1 MDLYDQN
8 KLSEHLKNISSN
20 LTNHVSLTDI
30 PADDIIATSV
40 IGILLSVMCVTGV
53 VGNFYTLVV
62 MCISMTTATS
72 MYIHIVN
79 LALADLLYLSTIPF
93 IVHNSFVKDWYFGEV
108 GCRVLLSLDLLTMH
122 ASIFILTI
130 MSTERYI
137 AVAKP
142 FDTMRRSQ
150 SYRKTLACAIWILSF
165 LLTLPM
171 MLMIHQ
177 EERILDSGSVRK
189 LCTPTWS
196 DEHYKVYLTVL
207 LTTSILA
214 PGVIIGYLYSK
225 LARAYWISQTK
236 SLLNKELQRSPKQ
249 KVILM
254 IFIIVLAF
262 WACFLP
268 FWIWQLI
275 PLYSHGGLKMSVQ
288 TEIYVNNLVTCLTYG
303 NSCINPF
310 LYTLLTKNYK
320 EYIRNRQKGGH
331 GSLSLK
337 SGAGYPENVAKR
349 TVSGESLQCTEPMIV
364 STAKVATPNPS
375 EIIGIIVK

>member
-1 MDLYDQN
+1 MELLDQIYPDY
-8 KLSEHLKNISSN
+8 HFRNISSN
-20 LTNHVSLTDI
+20 NTHQGAFFDI
-30 PADDIIATSV
+30 SNNDLIGTSV
-40 IGILLSVMCVTGV
+40 IGILLSLMCVAGV

-62 MCISMTTATS
+62 ICISMTTFTS

-122 ASIFILTI
+122 ASIFILTV

-137 AVAKP
+137 AVSKP
-142 FDTMRRSQ
+142 FNTVRGSKR
-150 SYRKTLACAIWILSF
+150 YRKSLAFAIWVLSF

-177 EERILDSGSVRK
+177 EERILDNGTVRK

-196 DEHYKVYLTVL
+196 DEQYKIYLTVL
-207 LTTSILA
+207 FTTSILA
-214 PGVIIGYLYSK
+214 PGIIIGYLYTK

-236 SLLNKELQRSPKQ
+236 SLLNKELPRSPKQ

-275 PLYSHGGLKMSVQ
+275 PLYSNEELRLSVQ

-310 LYTLLTKNYK
+310 LYTLLSRNYK
-320 EYIRNRQKGGH
+320 EYLRNRQRGGI

-337 SGAGYPENVAKR
+337 GGTGYPDNPAKR
-349 TVSGESLQCTEPMIV
+349 SLSGGSNQGTETVTLSNTKLV
-364 STAKVATPNPS
+364 VTAQHSV
-375 EIIGIIVK
+375 

>member
-1 MDLYDQN
+1 MELYDQN
-8 KLSEHLKNISSN
+8 KLSEEFTNVSSN
-20 LTNHVSLTDI
+20 LTNEAF
-30 PADDIIATSV
+30 PADPYRDDLITTSV
-40 IGILLSVMCVTGV
+40 FGILLSVMCVTGV
-53 VGNFYTLVV
+53 VGNLYTLVV

-79 LALADLLYLSTIPF
+79 LASADLLYLLTVPF
-93 IVHNSFVKDWYFGEV
+93 IVHNSFVKDWYFGEI

-122 ASIFILTI
+122 ASIFILTA

-142 FDTMRRSQ
+142 FESVKRSR

-177 EERILDSGSVRK
+177 EERTLDDGSVRK

-196 DEHYKVYLTVL
+196 DDHYKVYLTVL
-207 LTTSILA
+207 FTTSILA
-214 PGVIIGYLYSK
+214 PGVIIGYLYTK

-236 SLLNKELQRSPKQ
+236 SLLNKELQRSPRQ
-249 KVILM
+249 RVISM
-254 IFIIVLAF
+254 IFVIVLAF

-275 PLYSHGGLKMSVQ
+275 PLYSHGGLKVSVQ
-288 TEIYVNNLVTCLTYG
+288 TEIYINSLVTCLTYG

-320 EYIRNRQKGGH
+320 EYIRNRQKGGR
-331 GSLSLK
+331 GSLKLK
-337 SGAGYPENVAKR
+337 NGGGYPENSAKR
-349 TVSGESLQCTEPMIV
+349 TASGGSQQCTETVTV
-364 STAKVATPNPS
+364 SSAQRL
-375 EIIGIIVK
+375 

>member
-1 MDLYDQN
+1 MDLLDQTYMDN
-8 KLSEHLKNISSN
+8 HFGNISGNITNQGTFIEISN
-20 LTNHVSLTDI
+20 NDLIGMSI
-30 PADDIIATSV
+30 
-40 IGILLSVMCVTGV
+40 IGILLSLMCVAGV

-62 MCISMTTATS
+62 ICISMTTFTS
-72 MYIHIVN
+72 MYTHILN

-137 AVAKP
+137 AVSKP
-142 FDTMRRSQ
+142 FNTVRRSKR
-150 SYRKTLACAIWILSF
+150 YRKSLACAIWVFSF

-177 EERILDSGSVRK
+177 EERILDNGTIRK

-196 DEHYKVYLTVL
+196 DEQYKIYLTVL
-207 LTTSILA
+207 FTTSILA
-214 PGVIIGYLYSK
+214 PGVIIGYLYTK
-225 LARAYWISQTK
+225 LARTYWISQTK
-236 SLLNKELQRSPKQ
+236 SLLNKELTRSPKQ
-249 KVILM
+249 KVIMM

-268 FWIWQLI
+268 FWIWQLV
-275 PLYSHGGLKMSVQ
+275 PLYSNEDLKLSVQ

-310 LYTLLTKNYK
+310 LYTLLSRNYK
-320 EYIRNRQKGGH
+320 EYLRNRQKGGL

-337 SGAGYPENVAKR
+337 GGTGYPSNPAKR
-349 TVSGESLQCTEPMIV
+349 SLSGGSNQGSETVTLTNTKPTVTTQHSV
-364 STAKVATPNPS
+364 
-375 EIIGIIVK
+375 

>member
-1 MDLYDQN
+1 MDLFDQN
-8 KLSEHLKNISSN
+8 RSGEHIKNISSN
-20 LTNHVSLTDI
+20 FANHVSLTDI
-30 PADDIIATSV
+30 STDDLIATSV
-40 IGILLSVMCVTGV
+40 IGILLSLLCVTGV

-62 MCISMTTATS
+62 MCISMMTATS

-93 IVHNSFVKDWYFGEV
+93 IVHNSFVKDWYFGEI

-122 ASIFILTI
+122 ASIFILTV

-142 FDTMRRSQ
+142 FDTMRRSK

-177 EERILDSGSVRK
+177 EERTLDNGSIRK

-196 DEHYKVYLTVL
+196 DEYYKAYVTVSF
-207 LTTSILA
+207 TTSILA
-214 PGVIIGYLYSK
+214 PGIIIGYLYTK

-236 SLLNKELQRSPKQ
+236 SLLNRELQRSPKQ

-275 PLYSHGGLKMSVQ
+275 PLYSQGGLKVSVQ
-288 TEIYVNNLVTCLTYG
+288 TEIYVNHLVTCLTYG

-331 GSLSLK
+331 GSLCLK
-337 SGAGYPENVAKR
+337 SRAGYPENAAKK
-349 TVSGESLQCTEPMIV
+349 TLSGGSQQTIEISSE
-364 STAKVATPNPS
+364 KVASVTP
-375 EIIGIIVK
+375 

>member
-1 MDLYDQN
+1 MELLDQIYPDYN
-8 KLSEHLKNISSN
+8 FRNTSSN
-20 LTNHVSLTDI
+20 NTNQETFLDI
-30 PADDIIATSV
+30 SNNDLIGTSV
-40 IGILLSVMCVTGV
+40 IGILLSLMCVAGV

-62 MCISMTTATS
+62 ICISVTTFTS
-72 MYIHIVN
+72 MYIHILN

-93 IVHNSFVKDWYFGEV
+93 IVHNSFVKDWYFGEA

-122 ASIFILTI
+122 ASIFILTV

-137 AVAKP
+137 AVSKP
-142 FDTMRRSQ
+142 FNTVRGSKR
-150 SYRKTLACAIWILSF
+150 YRKSLAFAIWVLSF

-177 EERILDSGSVRK
+177 EERILDNGTVRN

-196 DEHYKVYLTVL
+196 DEQYKIYLTVL
-207 LTTSILA
+207 FTTSILA
-214 PGVIIGYLYSK
+214 PGVIIGYLYTK

-236 SLLNKELQRSPKQ
+236 SLLNKELPRSPKQ

-268 FWIWQLI
+268 FWIWQLV
-275 PLYSHGGLKMSVQ
+275 PLYSNEELRLSVQ
-288 TEIYVNNLVTCLTYG
+288 TEIYVNTLVTCLTYG

-310 LYTLLTKNYK
+310 LYTLLSRNYK
-320 EYIRNRQKGGH
+320 EYLRNRQRGGL

-337 SGAGYPENVAKR
+337 GGTGYPDNPAKR
-349 TVSGESLQCTEPMIV
+349 SLSGGSNQGTETVTLSN
-364 STAKVATPNPS
+364 AKLA
-375 EIIGIIVK
+375 VKTQHSV

>member
-1 MDLYDQN
+1 MELFDQTN
-8 KLSEHLKNISSN
+8 LAFHFKNISSN
-20 LTNHVSLTDI
+20 ITNHGSLLYNSTD
-30 PADDIIATSV
+30 DLIATSV
-40 IGILLSVMCVTGV
+40 IGILLSLMCVAGV
-53 VGNFYTLVV
+53 VGNFYILVV
-62 MCISMTTATS
+62 MCISMTTFTS

-122 ASIFILTI
+122 ASIFILTV

-137 AVAKP
+137 AVTKP
-142 FDTMRRSQ
+142 FDTVRRSR
-150 SYRKTLACAIWILSF
+150 SYRKSLACGVWVFSF
-165 LLTLPM
+165 FLTLPM

-177 EERILDSGSVRK
+177 EERTLDNGSIRK
-189 LCTPTWS
+189 LCTPIWS
-196 DEHYKVYLTVL
+196 DDQYKAYLTVL
-207 LTTSILA
+207 FTTSILA
-214 PGVIIGYLYSK
+214 PGVIIGYLYSR

-236 SLLNKELQRSPKQ
+236 SLLNKELQRSPKH

-268 FWIWQLI
+268 FWLWQLA
-275 PLYSHGGLKMSVQ
+275 PLYSQDELRVSVQ

-310 LYTLLTKNYK
+310 LYTLLTRNYK
-320 EYIRNRQKGGH
+320 EYLRNRQRGGH
-331 GSLSLK
+331 GSVSIK
-337 SGAGYPENVAKR
+337 SGAGYQENPAKM
-349 TVSGESLQCTEPMIV
+349 SLLSRSQQCTETITV
-364 STAKVATPNPS
+364 SNAKVAVIAQNP
-375 EIIGIIVK
+375 V

>member
-1 MDLYDQN
+1 MEISLQAY
-8 KLSEHLKNISSN
+8 LEHHLRNISSN
-20 LTNHVSLTDI
+20 ISNPGTPSNVSMENL
-30 PADDIIATSV
+30 IATSA
-40 IGILLSVMCVTGV
+40 IGILLSLMCVAGV

-62 MCISMTTATS
+62 MCLSMTTFTS

-122 ASIFILTI
+122 ASIFILTV

-142 FDTMRRSQ
+142 FDTVRRSRG
-150 SYRKTLACAIWILSF
+150 YRKSLACAIWVLSF

-177 EERILDSGSVRK
+177 EERILEDGTVRK
-189 LCTPTWS
+189 LCTPIWS
-196 DEHYKVYLTVL
+196 DEQYKVYLTIL
-207 LTTSILA
+207 FTTSILA
-214 PGVIIGYLYSK
+214 PGVIIGYLYTK

-236 SLLNKELQRSPKQ
+236 SLLNKDIQRSPKQ
-249 KVILM
+249 RVILM

-268 FWIWQLI
+268 FWIWQLV
-275 PLYSHGGLKMSVQ
+275 PLYSHEVLKLSIQ
-288 TEIYVNNLVTCLTYG
+288 TEIYINHLVTCLTYG

-310 LYTLLTKNYK
+310 LYTLLTRNYK
-320 EYIRNRQKGGH
+320 EYLRNRQRGGH

-337 SGAGYPENVAKR
+337 IGMVFPGSPAKR
-349 TVSGESLQCTEPMIV
+349 SLSGGSQQCTETIV
-364 STAKVATPNPS
+364 VSNAKGARDS
-375 EIIGIIVK
+375 IKL

>member
-8 KLSEHLKNISSN
+8 KLSELFKNDSSN
-20 LTNHVSLTDI
+20 LTNPVPLTD
-30 PADDIIATSV
+30 PSKEDLIATYV
-40 IGILLSVMCVTGV
+40 IGILLALMCVTGV
-53 VGNFYTLVV
+53 VGNCYTLVV

-72 MYIHIVN
+72 MCIHIVN
-79 LALADLLYLSTIPF
+79 LASADLLYLSTIPF
-93 IVHNSFVKDWYFGEV
+93 IVHNSFAKDWYFGEI

-122 ASIFILTI
+122 ASIFILTV

-137 AVAKP
+137 AVSRP
-142 FDTMRRSQ
+142 FDTVKRSRR
-150 SYRKTLACAIWILSF
+150 YRKTLAWAIWILSF

-177 EERILDSGSVRK
+177 EERTLENRSIRK

-207 LTTSILA
+207 FMTSILA
-214 PGVIIGYLYSK
+214 PGVIIGYLYTK
-225 LARAYWISQTK
+225 LARAYWISQTN
-236 SLLNKELQRSPKQ
+236 SLLNRDLQRSPKQ

-254 IFIIVLAF
+254 IFVIVLAF

-268 FWIWQLI
+268 FWTWQLI
-275 PLYSHGGLKMSVQ
+275 PLYSHGGLKVSIQ
-288 TEIYVNNLVTCLTYG
+288 TEIYINNLVTCLTYG

-320 EYIRNRQKGGH
+320 EYIRKRQKGGH
-331 GSLSLK
+331 GSLSRK
-337 SGAGYPENVAKR
+337 SGAGRPQNSAKR
-349 TVSGESLQCTEPMIV
+349 TVSDGSRQCTETVMV
-364 STAKVATPNPS
+364 SSAKVA
-375 EIIGIIVK
+375 

>member
-1 MDLYDQN
+1 MEMSHQAFL
-8 KLSEHLKNISSN
+8 EHYSRNASSN
-20 LTNHVSLTDI
+20 TSNPITFSM
-30 PADDIIATSV
+30 DDIIATSA
-40 IGILLSVMCVTGV
+40 IGILLSLMCVAGV

-62 MCISMTTATS
+62 MCLSMTSFSS
-72 MYIHIVN
+72 MYIHIIN

-122 ASIFILTI
+122 ASIFILTV

-137 AVAKP
+137 AVTKP
-142 FDTMRRSQ
+142 FDTVRRSRG
-150 SYRKTLACAIWILSF
+150 YRKSVACAIWVISF

-177 EERILDSGSVRK
+177 EERILDNGSLGK

-196 DEHYKVYLTVL
+196 DEQYKIYLTVL
-207 LTTSILA
+207 FTTSILA
-214 PGVIIGYLYSK
+214 PGVIIGYLYIK

-249 KVILM
+249 RVILM

-268 FWIWQLI
+268 FWLWQLV
-275 PLYSHGGLKMSVQ
+275 PLYSHEELRVSFQ
-288 TEIYVNNLVTCLTYG
+288 TEIYVNHLVTCLTYG

-310 LYTLLTKNYK
+310 LYTLLSRNYK
-320 EYIRNRQKGGH
+320 EYLRNRQKGTN
-331 GSLSLK
+331 GSLCLK
-337 SGAGYPENVAKR
+337 SGAVSGGNPARRSLSAGSQNCTETI
-349 TVSGESLQCTEPMIV
+349 TVSNMRGAYESSKI
-364 STAKVATPNPS
+364 
-375 EIIGIIVK
+375 

>member
-1 MDLYDQN
+1 MELFDQI
-8 KLSEHLKNISSN
+8 HTDYYFRNISSN
-20 LTNHVSLTDI
+20 STNQGAFLNISN
-30 PADDIIATSV
+30 DDLIATSM
-40 IGILLSVMCVTGV
+40 IGIMLSLMCVAGV

-62 MCISMTTATS
+62 ICISMTTFTS
-72 MYIHIVN
+72 MYIHILN

-122 ASIFILTI
+122 ASIFILTV

-137 AVAKP
+137 AVSKP
-142 FDTMRRSQ
+142 FNTVRRSKRY
-150 SYRKTLACAIWILSF
+150 SKSLACAIWVFSF

-177 EERILDSGSVRK
+177 EERILDNGTVRK

-196 DEHYKVYLTVL
+196 DERYKIYLTVL
-207 LTTSILA
+207 FTTSILA
-214 PGVIIGYLYSK
+214 PGVIIGYLYTK

-236 SLLNKELQRSPKQ
+236 SLLNKELPRSPKQ

-268 FWIWQLI
+268 FWIWQLV
-275 PLYSHGGLKMSVQ
+275 PLYSNEELRLSVQ

-310 LYTLLTKNYK
+310 LYTLLSRNYK
-320 EYIRNRQKGGH
+320 EYLRNRQRGGL

-337 SGAGYPENVAKR
+337 GGTGYPVNPAKR
-349 TVSGESLQCTEPMIV
+349 SLSGGSNQGTETVTLSNTKLAVTTQHSV
-364 STAKVATPNPS
+364 
-375 EIIGIIVK
+375 

>member
-1 MDLYDQN
+1 MEVSHQAYL
-8 KLSEHLKNISSN
+8 EHHFRNVSSNISN
-20 LTNHVSLTDI
+20 LGNPSDVSM
-30 PADDIIATSV
+30 DDLIATSI
-40 IGILLSVMCVTGV
+40 IGILLSLMCIAGV

-62 MCISMTTATS
+62 MCISMTTFTS

-122 ASIFILTI
+122 ASIFILTV

-142 FDTMRRSQ
+142 FDTVRRSRG
-150 SYRKTLACAIWILSF
+150 YRKSLAGAIWVLSF
-165 LLTLPM
+165 ILTLPM

-177 EERILDSGSVRK
+177 EERTLENGSLGK

-196 DEHYKVYLTVL
+196 DEQYKVYLTVL
-207 LTTSILA
+207 FTTSILA
-214 PGVIIGYLYSK
+214 PGIIIGYLYTK

-249 KVILM
+249 RVIFM
-254 IFIIVLAF
+254 IFVIVLAF

-268 FWIWQLI
+268 FWLWQLV
-275 PLYSHGGLKMSVQ
+275 PLYSHDVLRISVQ
-288 TEIYVNNLVTCLTYG
+288 TEIYINHLVTCLTYG

-310 LYTLLTKNYK
+310 LYTLLTRNYK
-320 EYIRNRQKGGH
+320 EYLRNRQRGAQGSMHLRSGVTCPGKPARR
-331 GSLSLK
+331 SLS
-337 SGAGYPENVAKR
+337 AGSQHCTETV
-349 TVSGESLQCTEPMIV
+349 TVS
-364 STAKVATPNPS
+364 N
-375 EIIGIIVK
+375 VKGASDSIKI

>member
-1 MDLYDQN
+1 MEMLHEAYLENYFKNVSNDSNSGL
-8 KLSEHLKNISSN
+8 LSDVSVDN
-20 LTNHVSLTDI
+20 LL
-30 PADDIIATSV
+30 ATSAL
-40 IGILLSVMCVTGV
+40 GILLSVMCVAGV

-62 MCISMTTATS
+62 MCLSLTTFTS

-122 ASIFILTI
+122 ASIFILTV

-142 FDTMRRSQ
+142 FDTVRRSRGYQ
-150 SYRKTLACAIWILSF
+150 KSLACAIWIVSF

-177 EERILDSGSVRK
+177 EERMLESGNIRK
-189 LCTPTWS
+189 LCTPIWS
-196 DEHYKVYLTVL
+196 EEQYKVYLTVL
-207 LTTSILA
+207 FTTSILI
-214 PGVIIGYLYSK
+214 PGVIIGYLYCR

-236 SLLNKELQRSPKQ
+236 SVLNRELQRSPKQ
-249 KVILM
+249 RVILM

-268 FWIWQLI
+268 FWLWQLV
-275 PLYSHGGLKMSVQ
+275 PLYSHDGLRISVQ
-288 TEIYVNNLVTCLTYG
+288 TEIYINHVVTCLTYG

-310 LYTLLTKNYK
+310 LYTLLTRNYK
-320 EYIRNRQKGGH
+320 EYLRNRQRGAL
-331 GSLSLK
+331 GSITLK
-337 SGAGYPENVAKR
+337 TGMTSPGMPAKR
-349 TVSGESLQCTEPMIV
+349 TASGGSHHCTETITL
-364 STAKVATPNPS
+364 SN
-375 EIIGIIVK
+375 VKGASDSLKL

>member
-1 MDLYDQN
+1 MDLFDEN
-8 KLSEHLKNISSN
+8 KLIEDFRNISGN
-20 LTNHVSLTDI
+20 LTNQASLTDDLI
-30 PADDIIATSV
+30 TTSV
-40 IGILLSVMCVTGV
+40 LGILLSLMCVTGV

-62 MCISMTTATS
+62 MCTSMTTATS

-93 IVHNSFVKDWYFGEV
+93 IVHNSFVKDWYFGEI

-122 ASIFILTI
+122 ASIFILTV

-137 AVAKP
+137 AVTKP
-142 FDTMRRSQ
+142 FDTVRRSRN
-150 SYRKTLACAIWILSF
+150 YRKSLACAIWILSF

-177 EERILDSGSVRK
+177 EERTLDDGSFRK

-196 DEHYKVYLTVL
+196 DDHYKVYLTVL
-207 LTTSILA
+207 FTTSILA
-214 PGVIIGYLYSK
+214 PGVIIGYLYIK

-236 SLLNKELQRSPKQ
+236 SLLNRELQRSPKQ

-275 PLYSHGGLKMSVQ
+275 PLYSHGALKISVQ

-320 EYIRNRQKGGH
+320 EYIRNRQRGGH
-331 GSLSLK
+331 GSLNLK
-337 SGAGYPENVAKR
+337 SGAGCHENSAKR
-349 TVSGESLQCTEPMIV
+349 TMSAGSQQCTETIIV
-364 STAKVATPNPS
+364 STAKVATPKPS
-375 EIIGIIVK
+375 ETRGKIDKPTK

>member
-1 MDLYDQN
+1 MELFDHSNADYQ
-8 KLSEHLKNISSN
+8 LKNISSN
-20 LTNHVSLTDI
+20 NTNHGTLINNSM
-30 PADDIIATSV
+30 DDLIVTSV
-40 IGILLSVMCVTGV
+40 IGILLSLMCVAGV

-62 MCISMTTATS
+62 MCISMTTFTS

-137 AVAKP
+137 AVTKP
-142 FDTMRRSQ
+142 FDTVRRSR
-150 SYRKTLACAIWILSF
+150 SYRKSLACGVWFFSF

-177 EERILDSGSVRK
+177 EERTLDNGSIRK
-189 LCTPTWS
+189 LCTPIWS
-196 DEHYKVYLTVL
+196 DEQYKVYLTVL
-207 LTTSILA
+207 FTTSILA
-214 PGVIIGYLYSK
+214 PGVIIGYLYSR

-236 SLLNKELQRSPKQ
+236 SLLNKELQRSPKH

-268 FWIWQLI
+268 FWLWQLA
-275 PLYSHGGLKMSVQ
+275 PLYSQDELRVSVQ

-310 LYTLLTKNYK
+310 LYTLLTRNYK
-320 EYIRNRQKGGH
+320 EYLRNRQRGGR
-331 GSLSLK
+331 GSLSIR
-337 SGAGYPENVAKR
+337 SGAGCQENTAKR
-349 TVSGESLQCTEPMIV
+349 SLLVRSQQCTETITV
-364 STAKVATPNPS
+364 SNAKVAVMAPNP
-375 EIIGIIVK
+375 V